1 MAAGETL
8 ASIAALYGVTPA
20 EVKRWN
26 NLRRNSVRVGQQ
38 LRVAVDAQA
47 ETSVSADS
55 SVPASRQQVSPAKA
69 KRQSK
74 SASSSKKGKKGRKEA
89 KPTQH
94 SIKNGE
100 NLTVI
105 AKKYGVSVDEIK
117 RANNMKDDDIRAG
130 KSIKIPSKGTSKKKT
145 ASKRKNKKRRR

>member
-1 MAAGETL
+1 MF
-8 ASIAALYGVTPA
+8 
-20 EVKRWN
+20 
-26 NLRRNSVRVGQQ
+26 
-38 LRVAVDAQA
+38 
-47 ETSVSADS
+47 ADS
-55 SVPASRQQVSPAKA
+55 SVPASRQQVSPRKA

-130 KSIKIPSKGTSKKKT
+130 KSIKIPSKQDFQEENRFQKE
-145 ASKRKNKKRRR
+145 NKKRRR